1 MPSTCRRLQDGKIEP
16 NQMLCYIILGGEAR
30 IMSTETHCTVKLL
43 YKGMLG
49 FGNLRECCSFDSCYL
64 H

>member
-1 MPSTCRRLQDGKIEP
+1 
-16 NQMLCYIILGGEAR
+16 MLRYGGEDR
-30 IMSTETHCTVKLL
+30 IMSTQTQCIVKWL

-49 FGNLRECCSFDSCYL
+49 FGNLRESCSFDSCDL